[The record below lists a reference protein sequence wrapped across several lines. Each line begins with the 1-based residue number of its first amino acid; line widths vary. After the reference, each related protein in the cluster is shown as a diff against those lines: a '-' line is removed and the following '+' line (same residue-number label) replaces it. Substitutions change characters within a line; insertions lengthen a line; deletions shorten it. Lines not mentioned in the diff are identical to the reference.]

1 MYLMYIKHP
10 VLLNMRNENMLEEC
24 VLFCFVLFWVENVLE
39 TGEHGKK
46 HGVCHKRRAEYIYRM
61 NKYVKEKK

>member
-24 VLFCFVLFWVENVLE
+24 VLFCFVLSRECVGN
-39 TGEHGKK
+39 
-46 HGVCHKRRAEYIYRM
+46 RRTWQKAWSLPQ
-61 NKYVKEKK
+61 KESRIHLQNE